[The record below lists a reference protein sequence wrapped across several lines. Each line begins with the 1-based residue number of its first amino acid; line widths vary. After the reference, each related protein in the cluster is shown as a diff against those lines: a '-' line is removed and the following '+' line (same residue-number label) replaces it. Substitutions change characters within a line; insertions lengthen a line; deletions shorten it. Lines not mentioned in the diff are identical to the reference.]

1 MNEDHLAQPIAET
14 ERATAGE
21 EAPRQAGLLER
32 LRSFLG
38 LRSDNV
44 REVLEELIE
53 SRDEQEQPLDENE
66 RALLK
71 NILLLREKT
80 AHDVMVPRAH
90 IIAIEQSITFDE
102 LVAHFVEAGHSRLPV
117 YRETLDDVI
126 GMVHVKDVLIASRKK
141 EPASLAD
148 LLRPVLFV
156 PPSLDAIDLLAQ
168 MRGKR
173 THLAMVVDEY
183 GGIDGLVTI
192 EDVVEEIVGE
202 IEDEHDEIAKPP
214 IEHRPDGTVLADGG
228 ATIEEVETLAGHP
241 LVAEEE
247 EEIDTIGGFVTAL
260 AGRVPAK
267 GEVFEHGGIE
277 FEVIDADP
285 RRIKRLRLRNLPP
298 SLPAS
303 GQQ

>member
-1 MNEDHLAQPIAET
+1 MNEDHLAHPIAESD
-14 ERATAGE
+14 RAPAGE
-21 EAPRQAGLLER
+21 ETQRQAGLLER
-32 LRSFLG
+32 LRGFLG

-44 REVLEELIE
+44 RDVLEELIE
-53 SRDEQEQPLDENE
+53 SREEHEAPIDENE

-71 NILLLREKT
+71 NILSLRDKS

-90 IIAIEQSITFDE
+90 IIAIEQSLGFEE
-102 LVAHFVEAGHSRLPV
+102 LVTQFVEAGHSRLPV
-117 YRETLDDVI
+117 FRETLDDVI
-126 GMVHVKDVLIASRKK
+126 GMVHVKDVLIASRRNK
-141 EPASLAD
+141 PAVLAD
-148 LLRPVLFV
+148 LMRPVLFV
-156 PPSLDAIDLLAQ
+156 PPSLGIIDLLAQ
-168 MRGKR
+168 MRARR

-214 IEHRPDGTVLADGG
+214 IERRPDGTLLADGG
-228 ATIEEVETLAGHP
+228 APIEEVEALIGHP
-241 LVAEEE
+241 LVDGDE

-285 RRIKRLRLRNLPP
+285 RRIARIRLRTLPP
-298 SLPAS
+298 AAPT
-303 GQQ
+303 GK

>member
-1 MNEDHLAQPIAET
+1 MNEDHLAQPITES
-14 ERATAGE
+14 ERASAGE
-21 EAPRQAGLLER
+21 ETQRQAGLLER
-32 LRSFLG
+32 LRGFLG

-53 SRDEQEQPLDENE
+53 SREEHEAPIDENE

-71 NILLLREKT
+71 NILSLRDKT

-90 IIAIEQSITFDE
+90 IVAIEQSLGFED
-102 LVAHFVEAGHSRLPV
+102 LVTQFVEAGHSRLPV
-117 YRETLDDVI
+117 FRETLDDVI
-126 GMVHVKDVLIASRKK
+126 GMVHVKDVLIASRRNK
-141 EPASLAD
+141 PAALAD
-148 LLRPVLFV
+148 LLRPVLFA
-156 PPSLDAIDLLAQ
+156 PPSLGIVDLLAQ
-168 MRGKR
+168 MRARR

-214 IEHRPDGTVLADGG
+214 IERRADGTVLADGG
-228 ATIEEVETLAGHP
+228 APIEDVEALVGHP
-241 LVAEEE
+241 LVDGDE

-285 RRIKRLRLRNLPP
+285 RRIARIRLRNLPP
-298 SLPAS
+298 AAPA
-303 GQQ
+303 GK

>member
-1 MNEDHLAQPIAET
+1 MNEDHLAPPVADS

-38 LRSDNV
+38 LRSENV

-53 SRDEQEQPLDENE
+53 NREEQESPLDENE

-71 NILLLREKT
+71 NILMLREKS

-90 IIAIEQSITFDE
+90 IIAIEHSLGFEE
-102 LVAHFVEAGHSRLPV
+102 LVGHFVEAGHSRLPV

-126 GMVHVKDVLIASRKK
+126 GMVHVKDVLIASRGKK
-141 EPASLAD
+141 PASLAD

-156 PPSLDAIDLLAQ
+156 PPSLGAIDLLAQ
-168 MRGKR
+168 MRARR

-202 IEDEHDEIAKPP
+202 IEDEHDEIPKPA
-214 IEHRPDGTVLADGG
+214 IEHRADGTVLADGG
-228 ATIEEVETLAGHP
+228 APIEEIEALVGHA
-241 LVAEEE
+241 LVEEE
-247 EEIDTIGGFVTAL
+247 DEEIGTIGGFVTAL

-267 GEVFEHGGIE
+267 GEVFERGGIE

-285 RRIKRLRLRNLPP
+285 RRIARLRLRNLP
-298 SLPAS
+298 STAA
-303 GQQ
+303 GK

>member
-1 MNEDHLAQPIAET
+1 MNEDHLAQPVADS
-14 ERATAGE
+14 ERAASAE
-21 EAPRQAGLLER
+21 ETPRQAGLLER

-44 REVLEELIE
+44 RDVLQELIE
-53 SRDEQEQPLDENE
+53 SREEQESPLDEHE

-71 NILLLREKT
+71 NILMLREKS

-90 IIAIEQSITFDE
+90 IIAIEQSLGFEE

-126 GMVHVKDVLIASRKK
+126 GMVHVKDVLIASRGKK
-141 EPASLAD
+141 SAALAD

-156 PPSLDAIDLLAQ
+156 PPSLGAIDLLAQ
-168 MRGKR
+168 MRTRR

-214 IEHRPDGTVLADGG
+214 IERRADGTVLADGG
-228 ATIEEVETLAGHP
+228 APIEDIEALVGHTL
-241 LVAEEE
+241 VDEEE

-267 GEVFEHGGIE
+267 GEVFERDGIE
-277 FEVIDADP
+277 FEVIEADP
-285 RRIKRLRLRNLPP
+285 RRIARLRLRNLPP
-298 SLPAS
+298 AS
-303 GQQ
+303 AAKE

>member
-1 MNEDHLAQPIAET
+1 MNEDHLAQPVADS
-14 ERATAGE
+14 ERVTAGE

-38 LRSDNV
+38 LRSENV
-44 REVLEELIE
+44 RDVLEELIE
-53 SRDEQEQPLDENE
+53 NREEQESPLDENE

-71 NILLLREKT
+71 NILMLREKS

-90 IIAIEQSITFDE
+90 IIAIEQSIDFEE
-102 LVAHFVEAGHSRLPV
+102 LVGHFVEAGHSRLPV

-126 GMVHVKDVLIASRKK
+126 GMVHVKDVLIAGRGKK
-141 EPASLAD
+141 PALLAD

-156 PPSLDAIDLLAQ
+156 PPSLGAIDLLAQ
-168 MRGKR
+168 MRARR

-202 IEDEHDEIAKPP
+202 IEDEHDEIPKPA
-214 IEHRPDGTVLADGG
+214 IEHRADGTVLADGG
-228 ATIEEVETLAGHP
+228 APIEEIEALVGHA
-241 LVAEEE
+241 LVDEED
-247 EEIDTIGGFVTAL
+247 EEIGTIGGFVTAL

-267 GEVFEHGGIE
+267 GEVFERGGIE

-285 RRIKRLRLRNLPP
+285 RRIARLRLRNLPR
-298 SLPAS
+298 AAA
-303 GQQ
+303 GK

>member
-1 MNEDHLAQPIAET
+1 MNEDHLAQPVAEP
-14 ERATAGE
+14 ERATAGG
-21 EAPRQAGLLER
+21 EAPRQAGLIER

-38 LRSDNV
+38 LRSENV
-44 REVLEELIE
+44 RDVLEELIE
-53 SRDEQEQPLDENE
+53 NREEQESPLDENE

-71 NILLLREKT
+71 NILMLREKS

-90 IIAIEQSITFDE
+90 IVAIEQSLDFEE

-126 GMVHVKDVLIASRKK
+126 GMVHVKDVLIASRGKK
-141 EPASLAD
+141 PALLAD

-156 PPSLDAIDLLAQ
+156 PPSLGAIDLLAQ
-168 MRGKR
+168 MRARR

-202 IEDEHDEIAKPP
+202 IEDEHDEIPKPA
-214 IEHRPDGTVLADGG
+214 IEHRADGTVLADGG
-228 ATIEEVETLAGHP
+228 APIEEIEALVGHA
-241 LVAEEE
+241 LVDEEE
-247 EEIDTIGGFVTAL
+247 EEIGTIGGFVTAL

-267 GEVFEHGGIE
+267 GEVFERGGIE

-285 RRIKRLRLRNLPP
+285 RRIARLRLRNLPR
-298 SLPAS
+298 AAA
-303 GQQ
+303 GQ

>member
-1 MNEDHLAQPIAET
+1 MTEDHLAQPVAEP

-21 EAPRQAGLLER
+21 EAPRQAGLIER

-38 LRSDNV
+38 LRSENV
-44 REVLEELIE
+44 RDVLEELIE
-53 SRDEQEQPLDENE
+53 NREEQESPLDENE
-66 RALLK
+66 RTLLK
-71 NILLLREKT
+71 NILMLREKS

-90 IIAIEQSITFDE
+90 IIAIEQSLDFEE

-126 GMVHVKDVLIASRKK
+126 GMVHVKDVLIASRGKK
-141 EPASLAD
+141 PALLAD

-156 PPSLDAIDLLAQ
+156 PPSLGAIDLLAQ
-168 MRGKR
+168 MRARR

-202 IEDEHDEIAKPP
+202 IEDEHDEIPKPA
-214 IEHRPDGTVLADGG
+214 IEHRADGTVLADGG
-228 ATIEEVETLAGHP
+228 APIEEIEALVGHS

-247 EEIDTIGGFVTAL
+247 EEIGTIGGFVTAL
-260 AGRVPAK
+260 AGRVPAT
-267 GEVFEHGGIE
+267 GEVFERGGIE

-285 RRIKRLRLRNLPP
+285 RRIARLRLRNLPR
-298 SLPAS
+298 AAA
-303 GQQ
+303 GQ

>member
-1 MNEDHLAQPIAET
+1 VTEDRLAQPLAEP
-14 ERATAGE
+14 ERTTPGE
-21 EAPRQAGLLER
+21 ETPRQTGLLER

-53 SRDEQEQPLDENE
+53 SREEQEAPIDENE

-71 NILLLREKT
+71 NILMLRDKS

-90 IIAIEQSITFDE
+90 ITAVEQSLGFDE
-102 LVAHFVEAGHSRLPV
+102 LVGQFVEAGHSRLPV

-126 GMVHVKDVLIASRKK
+126 GMIHVKDVLIASRGHNK
-141 EPASLAD
+141 PALAE

-156 PPSLDAIDLLAQ
+156 PPSLGAIDLLAQ
-168 MRGKR
+168 MRARR
-173 THLAMVVDEY
+173 THLDMVVAEY

-202 IEDEHDEIAKPP
+202 IEDEHDEIAKPA
-214 IEHRPDGTVLADGG
+214 IERRADGTVLANGE
-228 ATIEEVETLAGHP
+228 APIEEIETLAGRA
-241 LVAEEE
+241 LVDGEE
-247 EEIDTIGGFVTAL
+247 EEIGTLGGFVTAL

-285 RRIKRLRLRNLPP
+285 RRIRRIRLRNLPP
-298 SLPAS
+298 PAA
-303 GQQ
+303 GK